1 MIRAK
6 PDLCDTSCDHATKV
20 HVPEIPLVA
29 YHGFMTDSPVAVKIG
44 PSNRVVLPAA
54 IRAALGVQE
63 GDRIEFVV
71 RGLDVHVT
79 TGRLRMEAVWA
90 QNHGGDMGDSTADI
104 RQERCDDLDRQAAK
118 DERIAALIAADER
131 SEEQIAQEL
140 LSSLGLD

>member
-1 MIRAK
+1 
-6 PDLCDTSCDHATKV
+6 
-20 HVPEIPLVA
+20 
-29 YHGFMTDSPVAVKIG
+29 MTDSPVAVKIG